1 VNTLWR
7 KFIRIVVL
15 VPHYAVMVLLWP
27 LVWAGCLL
35 SIWLAYRTAEFI
47 YAHVF
52 HLTHESFPELLSAL
66 LHSIELLLLIP
77 LPGIV
82 GIVAYRNL
90 RLYLN
95 PIARQRPS
103 IETELEMAKR
113 LVLGTLV
120 SVAGTRMLVQLLEEK
135 MELNLYISGGLLI
148 LSLTFFTVLALGKG
162 WRER

>member
-1 VNTLWR
+1 MSSLWR

-27 LVWAGCLL
+27 LVWGGCLL

-47 YAHVF
+47 YARVF

-95 PIARQRPS
+95 PIARHRPS

-120 SVAGTRMLVQLLEEK
+120 SVAGTRMLVQLLEQK

-148 LSLTFFTVLALGKG
+148 VSLTFFTVLALGKRWQG
-162 WRER
+162 R

>member
-1 VNTLWR
+1 MNALWR

-27 LVWAGCLL
+27 LVWGGCLL

-47 YAHVF
+47 YTHVF

-90 RLYLN
+90 RLYIN
-95 PIARQRPS
+95 PIAKQRQS

-113 LVLGTLV
+113 LVLGTLA

-135 MELNLYISGGLLI
+135 TELNLYISGGLLI
-148 LSLTFFTVLALGKG
+148 VSLTFFTVLALGKG
-162 WRER
+162 WSGR

>member
-1 VNTLWR
+1 MNTLWR
-7 KFIRIVVL
+7 KFIRIVVS
-15 VPHYAVMVLLWP
+15 VPHYAVMALLWP
-27 LVWAGCLL
+27 LAWGGCLL

-47 YAHVF
+47 YRHVF
-52 HLTHESFPELLSAL
+52 HITHEAFRDLLSAL

-90 RLYLN
+90 RLYVN
-95 PIARQRPS
+95 PIAKQRPS

-120 SVAGTRMLVQLLEEK
+120 SVAGTRMLIQLLEEK
-135 MELNLYISGGLLI
+135 TELNLYISGGLLI
-148 LSLTFFTVLALGKG
+148 VSLTFYTVFALGKG
-162 WRER
+162 RGGH

>member
-1 VNTLWR
+1 MSSLWR

-27 LVWAGCLL
+27 LVWGGCLL

-47 YAHVF
+47 YARVF

-90 RLYLN
+90 RLYIN
-95 PIARQRPS
+95 PIAKQRQS

-120 SVAGTRMLVQLLEEK
+120 SVAGTRMLVQLLEQK

-148 LSLTFFTVLALGKG
+148 VSLTFFTVLALGKG
-162 WRER
+162 WRGR

>member
-1 VNTLWR
+1 MKPLWR
-7 KFIRIVVL
+7 KFIRIVVS

-27 LVWAGCLL
+27 LVWGGCLL

-47 YAHVF
+47 YVHVF
-52 HLTHESFPELLSAL
+52 HLTHEAFPELLSAL

-95 PIARQRPS
+95 PIAKQRPS

-113 LVLGTLV
+113 LVLSTLV
-120 SVAGTRMLVQLLEEK
+120 SVAGTRMLIQLLEEK

-148 LSLTFFTVLALGKG
+148 LSLAFYTVLALGKG
-162 WRER
+162 WRGR